1 MNVNYSVIFVIL
13 ILSLV
18 TLSACNNSTQNT
30 QSTQNPTPGTNTQ
43 KPSDS
48 KITLQILSV
57 EQTEK
62 PEGPAEKSMADD
74 YMAQHPNIKIEFIA
88 VPYNDLYKKVTALA
102 TGGDMPDAFF
112 NTPEFMRN
120 ANGMNITTDL
130 TQLLGKDYIAEFYP
144 NMINE
149 ASVDGKLQFLP
160 WFATPQALIYR
171 GDWFEKEGLKAPEN
185 WDDFLK
191 IAQKLTKDT
200 NGDGIVDQWGFGMI
214 GTRNSSGAAR
224 FIPFL
229 RTFGVKE
236 IKKDQNGKWITELDK
251 PQAKEAYQ
259 FFADL
264 NNKYGVVPPGALETG
279 FPEAATMMA
288 KNKIGM
294 IISGPNALG
303 TITSQN
309 PDLKGKLY
317 SAPIPMKEKHSAT
330 FGLFGYSISEK
341 SKHKQEVADFMKFLV
356 NKENSLKF
364 NALSGRLPTKIEV
377 GKDQQ
382 LTTPDFAGFVKA
394 IEYAFPTPSFDAY
407 SQFNDIVTEAYQ
419 LTISK
424 SAATDDA
431 MKKAANRAND
441 LISKSK

>member
-1 MNVNYSVIFVIL
+1 MKVNIL
-13 ILSLV
+13 KLPVMSASLAFLLLASSGCS
-18 TLSACNNSTQNT
+18 TSTNSQDTPQAANN
-30 QSTQNPTPGTNTQ
+30 PI
-43 KPSDS
+43 K
-48 KITLQILSV
+48 LQILSV

-62 PEGPAEKSMADD
+62 PEGPAEKALADA
-74 YMAQHPNIKIEFIA
+74 YVAQHPNIKIEFIA

-120 ANGMNITTDL
+120 ANKMDITTDL
-130 TQLLGKDYIAEFYP
+130 TGLLNKDYLAEFYP

-149 ASVDGKLQFLP
+149 ASIDGQLQFLP

-171 GDWFEKEGLKAPEN
+171 GDWFEKEGLQAPET

-191 IAQKLTKDT
+191 VAQKLTKDT
-200 NGDGIVDQWGFGMI
+200 NGDGTVDQWGFGMI

-229 RTFGVKE
+229 RTFGVEE
-236 IKKDQNGKWITELDK
+236 IKQDQNGKWLTELDK
-251 PQAKEAYQ
+251 PQAKEAFQ

-264 NNKYGVVPPGALETG
+264 NNKYGVVPPGVLETG
-279 FPEAATMMA
+279 FPEVATMMA
-288 KNKIGM
+288 NNKIAM
-294 IISGPNALG
+294 MISGPNAIG

-317 SAPIPMKEKHSAT
+317 SAPLPKKENHSAT
-330 FGLFGYSISEK
+330 FGLFGYSISK
-341 SKHKQEVADFMKFLV
+341 SSKHKNEMADFLKFLV

-364 NALSGRLPTKIEV
+364 NAISGRLPTKIEV

-382 LTTPDFAGFVKA
+382 LSSPDFAGFVKA
-394 IEYAFPTPSFDAY
+394 IDYAFPAPAFDAY

-419 LTISK
+419 LMISK
-424 SAATDDA
+424 SATTDDA
-431 MKKAANRAND
+431 VGKAVNRANE
-441 LISKSK
+441 LIAKQK